1 MSKKVV
7 TVGVYDIFHL
17 GHFNFL
23 ENASRYGD
31 ELIVGVHDDVN
42 FSKGVDFLYSL
53 KDRMRIV
60 GAFDFVSEARRYV
73 RVDKFLEEVEFD
85 VFAHGP
91 DQDHEYFQVA
101 KEYCLSNGKEVV
113 EVPRTEGISSTQ
125 LRRFLDEK
133 KTSIK
138 G

>member
-23 ENASRYGD
+23 EKASRYG
-31 ELIVGVHDDVN
+31 ELIVGVHDDVT

-53 KDRMRIV
+53 EDRIRIV
-60 GAFDFVSEARRYV
+60 GAFEFVSEAKRYV
-73 RVDKFLEEVEFD
+73 RVDQFLEEVEFD
-85 VFAHGP
+85 IFAHGP
-91 DQDHEYFQVA
+91 DQDHEYFQTA
-101 KEYCLSNGKEVV
+101 KEYCLRNGKEVV
-113 EVPRTEGISSTQ
+113 EVPRTDGISSTQ
-125 LRRFLDEK
+125 LRKFLDEK